1 MLLIKLPVYRRKD
14 LIKDVLYKLYYV
26 RAGKGSS
33 AIVQPLSIHQ
43 QLFYFP
49 LSCTLVGK
57 GSSAMVQPLSIRQL
71 PINPKQRF
79 ERLFAFKPQ
88 WEASELEPYL
98 QGMQVGRTSCVFA
111 LLFYLIQAV
120 LYIIDYLQ
128 GMQVGRTSCVF
139 ALLFSGYRQQAT
151 L

>member
-33 AIVQPLSIHQ
+33 AI
-43 QLFYFP
+43 
-49 LSCTLVGK
+49 
-57 GSSAMVQPLSIRQL
+57 VQPLSIRQL